1 MIRLLNDTVDIEDVH
16 EYGER
21 FVSFFLIFIPDIV
34 GRRRFNRFWS
44 SPSPGSY
51 TDLVDVTDESFGLL
65 ILENNRE
72 KWTSENRRK
81 NGEDI
86 ELKDSL
92 YTMHARREVQR
103 EQVMSIPAR
112 REGWSNQG
120 ISRFNT
126 FCQHI
131 VQIRSD
137 KNKTNMLDNALKD
150 KMKEL
155 WDLDGNGDSV
165 MNGRKSKRKRYDD
178 DEEVVVPYCG
188 DVVFD

>member
-137 KNKTNMLDNALKD
+137 KDKTNMLDNALKD
-150 KMKEL
+150 KMKER
-155 WDLDGNGDSV
+155 WDVDGNGDSV
-165 MNGRKSKRKRYDD
+165 MNGRKSKRKRYED